1 MHSQPTQFQ
10 PMQSQVMDPQTDWAT
25 LLAQLAEPFP
35 KDAVYWRAGAL
46 TKDKKRAQ
54 ALPYAEPRVYE
65 DRLNKLCAGEWEVRF
80 SPWGENRI
88 ICELTVHGVTRSS
101 TGEFEDNKAAFAQ
114 GTVAEAQAFKRAC
127 SKFGLGRYLYDIPL
141 SWVDYDQAKGKLLET
156 PELPAK
162 FLPERNEAKSVKPKK
177 QSPEQPRLTPE
188 RAEAMTVELEKLGFA
203 RKEQLKLVTSI
214 LKHRVSALTQL
225 NEAEA
230 LEVWAS
236 AKRLSQSVA

>member
-1 MHSQPTQFQ
+1 MQPQIE
-10 PMQSQVMDPQTDWAT
+10 SQVDWTT
-25 LLAQLAEPFP
+25 LLAQLAKPFP
-35 KDAVYWRAGAL
+35 QDAVYWRAGAL

-54 ALPYAEPRVYE
+54 ALAYAEPRVYE
-65 DRLNKLCAGEWEVRF
+65 DRLNKLCPGQWEVRF
-80 SPWGENRI
+80 TPWGENRV
-88 ICELTVHGVTRSS
+88 ICELSVHGVTRSS

-127 SKFGLGRYLYDIPL
+127 SKFGLGRYLYDLPL
-141 SWVDYDQAKGKLLET
+141 TWVDYDQAKGKLLET
-156 PELPAK
+156 PTLPAK
-162 FLPERNEAKSVKPKK
+162 FLPERKDTKSVKPEKK
-177 QSPEQPRLTPE
+177 LPEQPLLTPE
-188 RAEAMTVELEKLGFA
+188 RAEAMAVELEKLGFA

-214 LKHRVSALTQL
+214 LRHPVRALTEL